1 MEAQV
6 IVRRALAALVLT
18 WSAAFAAVR
27 EWGPDQTRPILDK
40 MLVLRLSPGLDQL
53 TAGERR
59 ALDALLAAGPPLQ
72 RVYERQLHRQALD
85 AQRALAQRRPPREDL
100 LTLYRLWQGPI
111 AIDLE
116 NRREPFLAVDP
127 VVPGKNVYP
136 WGIDKARLQV
146 FLEDHPEAKDDILNG
161 RTVVRE
167 ASDAPADLVALAARP
182 ALAALHP
189 GLEARIRAGA
199 AGFYA
204 IPYALAYADDLDEA
218 GAHLLEAAGA
228 VRAVD
233 QDLADY
239 LENRRRDFL
248 TNDYESGDAS
258 WVMGAFGNL
267 NAQIGSFETYDDELF
282 GVKSFMSHSVMVR
295 DAERTRSL
303 RAALRGLQAIED
315 ALPCEPHRKVR
326 ESLPVGVYNVV
337 ADFGQARGTNTASI
351 LPNEPRITRKYGRTI
366 LLRYN
371 VMTHPDLF
379 AIAQAMWTA
388 AVAPEH
394 ARDLGTEGGF
404 YRTLWHEIGHYLGP
418 DRDRGG
424 RDLDLALQEDADLFE
439 ELKSDLVSLFAAQA
453 LRASGDFDETRLR
466 DVQAA
471 GILRVLQK
479 NQPRR
484 GQPYQT
490 MQLMQMNFFLEGGL
504 LRFDAAGGRLRI
516 EYARYPAVVASML
529 EKVLAIQAAGD
540 KAAADAFIDRYD
552 AWTPEL
558 HERLGQ
564 AMRAT
569 ERYRYRLVKYQALG
583 E

>member
-1 MEAQV
+1 MRHVLAGMV
-6 IVRRALAALVLT
+6 LTSAAALG
-18 WSAAFAAVR
+18 AVR
-27 EWGPDQTRPILDK
+27 EWGPEQTRPILDK
-40 MLVLRLSPGLDQL
+40 TLVLTLAPSLEAL
-53 TAGERR
+53 TPGERR

-72 RVYERQLHRQALD
+72 RIYERQNHRQALE
-85 AQRALAQRRPPREDL
+85 AHRALAARQPRRDDL

-111 AIDLE
+111 ATTLDNE
-116 NRREPFLAVDP
+116 REPFLPVDP
-127 VVPGKNVYP
+127 IVPGKNVYP
-136 WGIDKARLQV
+136 WGIDKARLES
-146 FLEDHPEAKDDILNG
+146 FLEEHGEARDDILNG

-167 ASDAPADLVALAARP
+167 AADVPADLAALAARP

-218 GAHLLEAAGA
+218 GARLSEAASA
-228 VRAVD
+228 VRPED
-233 QDLADY
+233 EDLADY

-258 WVMGAFGNL
+258 WIMGSFGNL
-267 NAQIGSFETYDDELF
+267 NAQVGSFETYDDELL
-282 GVKSFMSHSVMVR
+282 GVKSFMSHSVLVR
-295 DAERTRSL
+295 DAERTRTL
-303 RAALRGLQAIED
+303 RAALRGIQSIED
-315 ALPCEPHRKVR
+315 ALPYEPHRKVR
-326 ESLPVGVYNVV
+326 ETIPVGVYNVV

-371 VMTHPDLF
+371 IMTHPELF
-379 AIAQAMWTA
+379 AISQATWTA

-394 ARDLGTEGGF
+394 TGDLGSEGSF

-418 DRDRGG
+418 DRDRSG
-424 RDLDLALQEDADLFE
+424 RELAVALQENADLFE

-453 LRASGDFDETRLR
+453 LRASGDFDDARLKE
-466 DVQAA
+466 VQAA

-479 NQPRR
+479 SQPRR

-490 MQLMQMNFFLEGGL
+490 MQLMQMNVFLEGGL
-504 LRFDAAGGRLRI
+504 LQFEPGSGRLKI
-516 EYARYPAVVASML
+516 EYSRYPAVVGSML

-540 KAAADAFIDRYD
+540 KGAADAFIDRYD
-552 AWTPEL
+552 GWTEDL
-558 HERLGQ
+558 HERL
-564 AMRAT
+564 ARSMRAT
-569 ERYRYRLVKYQALG
+569 ERYRYRLVRYQALG